1 MAKKKTNPRK
11 LSGNLASASYAAR
24 QAAERYVNEKIE
36 EIAGTI
42 ARDYLL
48 ILMLVLHDELG
59 FGKKRIMHIYTRVC
73 DISDSV
79 SNGLITFEDIRQ
91 TLIEECKWDIDN
103 AYVERRQDEAYWR
116 IAERVGGEDNESKC
130 QSRSNS

>member
-1 MAKKKTNPRK
+1 MAKKKKTNPRK
-11 LSGNLASASYAAR
+11 LNGGHASVAWSAR

-36 EIAGTI
+36 EIAGGI

-48 ILMLVLHDELG
+48 ILMLVLHDEYG
-59 FGKKRIMHIYTRVC
+59 FGKKRIMHTYTRVC

-91 TLIEECKWDIDN
+91 TLIEECRWDIDN

-116 IAERVGGEDNESKC
+116 IAERVGGGANETK
-130 QSRSNS
+130 

>member
-1 MAKKKTNPRK
+1 MAKKKTNPQHK

-24 QAAERYVNEKIE
+24 QAAEHYVNEKIE
-36 EIAGTI
+36 EIAGGI

-79 SNGLITFEDIRQ
+79 SRGLITFEDIRK
-91 TLIEECKWDIDN
+91 TLIDECRWDIDN
-103 AYVERRQDEAYWR
+103 AYVERKQGEAYWHV
-116 IAERVGGEDNESKC
+116 AEHVGGVSDEEKH
-130 QSRSNS
+130 

>member
-1 MAKKKTNPRK
+1 MAKVRKKTNPRK

-36 EIAGTI
+36 EIAGEI

-59 FGKKRIMHIYTRVC
+59 FGKKRIMHIYIRVC

-79 SNGLITFEDIRQ
+79 SNGLITFEDIRK
-91 TLIEECKWDIDN
+91 TLVDECHWDIDS
-103 AYVERRQDEAYWR
+103 AYVERKQGEAYWH
-116 IAERVGGEDNESKC
+116 IAEQGGK
-130 QSRSNS
+130 

>member
-36 EIAGTI
+36 EIAGEI

-73 DISDSV
+73 DISDSI
-79 SNGLITFEDIRQ
+79 SNGLITFEDIRK
-91 TLIEECKWDIDN
+91 TLVDECNWDIDN
-103 AYVERRQDEAYWR
+103 AYVERKQGEAYWR
-116 IAERVGGEDNESKC
+116 VAENVGGVSDEQKH
-130 QSRSNS
+130 

>member
-36 EIAGTI
+36 EIAGGIT
-42 ARDYLL
+42 RGYLL
-48 ILMLVLHDELG
+48 MLMFVLHDEFG

-73 DISDSV
+73 DISDSI
-79 SNGLITFEDIRQ
+79 NDGLITFEDIHK

-103 AYVERRQDEAYWR
+103 AYVERKQDEAYWR
-116 IAERVGGEDNESKC
+116 VAENVGGVSDEQKH
-130 QSRSNS
+130 

>member
-1 MAKKKTNPRK
+1 MAKVKKKTNPRK

-36 EIAGTI
+36 EIAGEI

-59 FGKKRIMHIYTRVC
+59 FGKKKKNHAYIHTSVRHI
-73 DISDSV
+73 
-79 SNGLITFEDIRQ
+79 GLN
-91 TLIEECKWDIDN
+91 K
-103 AYVERRQDEAYWR
+103 
-116 IAERVGGEDNESKC
+116 
-130 QSRSNS
+130 

>member
-36 EIAGTI
+36 EIAGEI

-79 SNGLITFEDIRQ
+79 SCGLITFDDIRK
-91 TLIEECKWDIDN
+91 TLIDECNWDIDN
-103 AYVERRQDEAYWR
+103 AYVERKQDEAYWHV
-116 IAERVGGEDNESKC
+116 AEHIGGEANES
-130 QSRSNS
+130 R